1 MTVPPPSSGLLE
13 QLRDALRT
21 RHYSR
26 RTEAA
31 YVSWARRFAIFHGM
45 RDPRQLTPAD
55 VSRFVSSLAKQGVSA
70 STQNQALGA
79 LLFLYQTVLRI
90 ALPELRDI
98 ARAKAPQRLPVVLSR
113 GEVASV
119 LGQLHG
125 VGWLMASLLYGC
137 GLRLMECAELRVK
150 DLHFDR
156 GEVVVRDGKGGKT
169 G

>member
-1 MTVPPPSSGLLE
+1 
-13 QLRDALRT
+13 
-21 RHYSR
+21 
-26 RTEAA
+26 
-31 YVSWARRFAIFHGM
+31 M